1 MKTVF
6 TKIFLGFALV
16 FVYGSVA
23 ISIFNIVRE
32 AIAYKNDP
40 VIAEINRRELEARIP
55 GDRVPP
61 IIEEEDR
68 NPDGVEDFSLNNDE
82 DEANE

>member
-6 TKIFLGFALV
+6 TKIFLAFALV
-16 FVYGSVA
+16 FVYGSLA

-40 VIAEINRRELEARIP
+40 VIAEINRREHEARIP

-61 IIEEEDR
+61 IIEEDDR
-68 NPDGVEDFSLNNDE
+68 DPDGVENCDIDYE
-82 DEANE
+82 DSNE

>member
-16 FVYGSVA
+16 FVYGSLA

-61 IIEEEDR
+61 IIEEDDR
-68 NPDGVEDFSLNNDE
+68 DPDGIEPYSLDDE
-82 DEANE
+82 TNE

>member
-61 IIEEEDR
+61 IIEEEER
-68 NPDGVEDFSLNNDE
+68 NPDGVENCDIDLYDE
-82 DEANE
+82 TNE

>member
-16 FVYGSVA
+16 FVYGSLAV
-23 ISIFNIVRE
+23 SIFNIVRE

>member
-6 TKIFLGFALV
+6 TKIFLGFALI

-61 IIEEEDR
+61 IIEEDDR
-68 NPDGVEDFSLNNDE
+68 DPDGVENFNIDCE
-82 DEANE
+82 DSNE